1 MKIAMIG
8 PFPPPIHGMSLAN
21 KMLFDGLKKVHS
33 VYVMNTDSKR
43 VQEIENLSEQGK
55 ISFSKTF
62 SSLAQV
68 ITGVCRILF
77 KGKLDAIYI
86 TPGQSTAGYLK
97 YTPFM
102 WAARIRK
109 IPYFIHIHGGYFRT
123 MYNGLRGWK
132 KRIIDRNLKELA
144 GAIVLGPSLRF
155 MFKGIV
161 SDEKIFVCE
170 NGVEDEIFATE
181 KEIKQKIERYRI
193 DDTIRI
199 IYLSNL
205 MESKGILDLFE
216 AVKVLRKQGKKVH
229 LDVAGAIEPAIED
242 RVKAFLKELGE
253 SVTYYGVVKGKK
265 KKELLLNNYIFC
277 LPSKHPYGEGQ
288 PISILEAMANG
299 CVVITTDHGGIRDIV
314 NEEYG
319 VFVEKQN
326 PESIVEVI
334 NKHNYNNMMCKS
346 WLQASKKY
354 KFDQFVSRIELTLP
368 VIKDKCK

>member
-1 MKIAMIG
+1 MIG

-21 KMLFDGLKKVHS
+21 QMLFDGLRKTHS
-33 VYVMNTDSKR
+33 VCTLNTGGKKSK
-43 VQEIENLSEQGK
+43 IIGNLSEQGRL
-55 ISFSKTF
+55 SFLKTS

-68 ITGVCRILF
+68 MTGVCRILF
-77 KGKLDAIYI
+77 KGKFDAIYI
-86 TPGQSTAGYLK
+86 TPGQSVVGYLK

-102 WAARIRK
+102 WAARVRK

-123 MYNGLRGWK
+123 MYDGLSGWK
-132 KRIIDRNLKELA
+132 KRVVDRSLRGLA

-155 MFKGIV
+155 MFEGLV

-181 KEIKQKIERYRI
+181 EEIRRKIERYKT
-193 DDTIRI
+193 DNTIRI

-216 AVKVLRKQGKKVH
+216 AVKMLRNRGEKIH
-229 LDVAGAIEPAIED
+229 LDVAGAIEPAIEA
-242 RVKAFLKELGE
+242 RVREYLSELGDA
-253 SVTYYGVVKGKK
+253 VTYHGVVKGKK

-299 CVVITTDHGGIRDIV
+299 CLIVTTDLGGIKDIV
-314 NEEYG
+314 NEAYG

-326 PESIVEVI
+326 PESIAQMIAKRNYDDVI
-334 NKHNYNNMMCKS
+334 HRS
-346 WLQASKKY
+346 WLEAKTKY
-354 KFDQFVSRIELTLP
+354 GVDKFVSRIENVLLTP
-368 VIKDKCK
+368 KSKKRQRDG

>member
-1 MKIAMIG
+1 MIG

-21 KMLFDGLKKVHS
+21 QMLFDGLRKTHS
-33 VYVMNTDSKR
+33 VCTLNTGGKKSK
-43 VQEIENLSEQGK
+43 IIGNLSEQGRL
-55 ISFSKTF
+55 SFLKTS

-68 ITGVCRILF
+68 MTGVCRILF
-77 KGKLDAIYI
+77 KGKFDAIYI
-86 TPGQSTAGYLK
+86 TPGQSVVGYLK

-102 WAARIRK
+102 WAARVRK

-123 MYNGLRGWK
+123 MYDGLSGWK
-132 KRIIDRNLKELA
+132 KRVVDRSLRGLA

-155 MFKGIV
+155 MFEGLV

-181 KEIKQKIERYRI
+181 EEIRRKIERYKT
-193 DDTIRI
+193 DNTIRI

-216 AVKVLRKQGKKVH
+216 AVKMLRNRGEKIH
-229 LDVAGAIEPAIED
+229 LDVAGAIEPAIEA
-242 RVKAFLKELGE
+242 RVREYLSELGDA
-253 SVTYYGVVKGKK
+253 VTYHGVVKGKK

-299 CVVITTDHGGIRDIV
+299 CVIVTTDHGGIKDIV

-319 VFVEKQN
+319 VFVEKKN
-326 PESIVEVI
+326 PISIEDSIYRRGYES
-334 NKHNYNNMMCKS
+334 KMFKS
-346 WLQASKKY
+346 WFEASAKHKLDHFASGVEY
-354 KFDQFVSRIELTLP
+354 AFQKAR
-368 VIKDKCK
+368 KWR